1 MTATGP
7 SRVYSCGG
15 LMDKDEFS
23 LIADRLPCAAA
34 FRVGAHRGVAPR
46 VIVEELARSGVR
58 VGFCQLGLFGYESFG
73 EKRLTGIC
81 RCVPPEVQTAL
92 HSATETG
99 ALSCQEAWC
108 LADRLGIPRLLV
120 GAAATL
126 AEVRITD
133 CPLGCFS

>member
-1 MTATGP
+1 MN
-7 SRVYSCGG
+7 
-15 LMDKDEFS
+15 KDEVS
-23 LIADRLPCAAA
+23 LMADRLPCAVA
-34 FRVGAHRGVAPR
+34 FRVGAHRGEDPR
-46 VIVEELARSGVR
+46 AIVEKLAQSGVR

-81 RCVPPEVQTAL
+81 RCVPPGVQTAL
-92 HSATETG
+92 DLAAKTG
-99 ALSCQEAWC
+99 TLSCQEAWC